1 MNNKNSNNNMKE
13 TENVQVSNN
22 SESRSGVKSVR
33 GFALEDELR
42 MRRMRE
48 EMGISPDFDRFVEML
63 GTLRNGL
70 ERKSQEYYY
79 KYGETATNIEGID
92 EIDDLAHTG
101 SEALTTAITRLAGIN
116 IAAKTMYNCPC

>member
-92 EIDDLAHTG
+92 EIDDLVHTG

>member
-1 MNNKNSNNNMKE
+1 M
-13 TENVQVSNN
+13 QVSNN
-22 SESRSGVKSVR
+22 SSDSESRSGVKSVR

-92 EIDDLAHTG
+92 EIDDLVHAG
-101 SEALTTAITRLAGIN
+101 SEALTTAIARLAGIN